1 MMKRHIYG
9 SLALAGLAV
18 AQASAAIHGP
28 FIKPLRAPSESERSV
43 FRPVSRIVFVED
55 RLWILHDD
63 GSLVSLKAGEPTS
76 ETIGTHGKVLD
87 ICRSGSRLVAIVA
100 ADDGRWRISSRTLI
114 GWDVLAS
121 VAFKNERAAALGCSP
136 DDRTIEVITNRRLLE
151 ISGGRLRTVLL
162 SQTLEPRFAFGTVS
176 ANDDSIWIG
185 FNIGEWGGGLKRI
198 RRQDGKVETIENI
211 SRPEL
216 CAGPLNTSCDPV
228 TGIVQSP
235 SKPECIIASIGL
247 VHMSSHG
254 RIIEVC
260 GEKVRQLYS
269 KTLGANLPTTSNTG
283 DDFNTTAFFSLA
295 RSGDTVWAVGNDGIY
310 GFNGSQPRFSSL
322 PQFEERA
329 GYRISFDI
337 PGLVLLMT
345 NVNQRRSLSGAV
357 PIMTAR

>member
-28 FIKPLRAPSESERSV
+28 FIKPLPAPSESERSG
-43 FRPVSRIVFVED
+43 FRPVSRIVFVND

-63 GSLVSLKAGEPTS
+63 GSLVSLKPDEPTS
-76 ETIGTHGKVLD
+76 ETIQTHGKVLD

-121 VAFKNERAAALGCSP
+121 VAFKNDRAAALGCSP
-136 DDRTIEVITNRRLLE
+136 DDRTIEVVTNRRLLE
-151 ISGGRLRTVLL
+151 LSGGRLRTVSL

-176 ANDDSIWIG
+176 ANYDSIWIG
-185 FNIGEWGGGLKRI
+185 FNIGEWEGGLKRI
-198 RRQDGKVETIENI
+198 NRHNGTVETIENI
-211 SRPEL
+211 SKPEL

-235 SKPECIIASIGL
+235 SKPDCIIASIGL

-260 GEKVRQLYS
+260 GEKVRQIYS
-269 KTLGANLPTTSNTG
+269 KSLGTNLPVTSSM

-295 RSGDTVWAVGNDGIY
+295 RSGDTVWAIGIDGIY
-310 GFNGSQPRFSSL
+310 GFDGSQPRFSSL
-322 PQFEERA
+322 PSFEERA